1 MEDGKKQEENRCL
14 VSCLLIKELLVVELL
29 NASRVP
35 YVWWHSCASPS
46 TPDVCLLFHFLR
58 EKTFYLL
65 ASASCLCSKISA
77 LVGKCETQRTRKVEE
92 ERSFGAAGW
101 RLLRFSHAQYP
112 SRSGIKRFWSLQP
125 AG

>member
-46 TPDVCLLFHFLR
+46 TLDVCRGGSSIF
-58 EKTFYLL
+58 
-65 ASASCLCSKISA
+65 
-77 LVGKCETQRTRKVEE
+77 
-92 ERSFGAAGW
+92 
-101 RLLRFSHAQYP
+101 
-112 SRSGIKRFWSLQP
+112 
-125 AG
+125 